1 MQRRCGS
8 RDSLRQ
14 CRQRFVMASSAVVK
28 VNTVACF
35 ANFLMFIVHVSFF
48 MYCVSGLLLPALLFE
63 DGKLVTH
70 NKKRPKIC
78 KG

>member
-1 MQRRCGS
+1 
-8 RDSLRQ
+8 
-14 CRQRFVMASSAVVK
+14 
-28 VNTVACF
+28 
-35 ANFLMFIVHVSFF
+35 MFIVHVSFF

>member
-1 MQRRCGS
+1 MFPYMAFGS
-8 RDSLRQ
+8 FLSQTLELRLLP
-14 CRQRFVMASSAVVK
+14 AVLVK